1 MCSSSRSRAAHP
13 SPRGEGGDGRVS
25 ARPGGAEP
33 QRQTSSTAFPPH
45 PARACRR
52 ESALPSRGGIAR
64 CLALGTTLLLTVAP
78 AFARELR
85 VCADPNNLPFS
96 NAAREGF
103 ENKIVDVLAK
113 DLGAEV
119 TYTWWAQ
126 RRGFIRNTL
135 NAGRCDLMPGVTAG
149 IEMLRTTAPYYRSSY
164 VFLTREDGPQ
174 VASFDDPV
182 LRDLTVG
189 VQLVGSDGFNTPP
202 AHALS
207 RRGIVDNLRG
217 YSVYGNY
224 GEPNPPAR
232 IVKAVADGEVSV
244 AVVWGPLAGYFAK
257 REGVPLRLA
266 PVQPLIDGPRLPMAF
281 DISMG
286 VRKEDEKLREEIDDA
301 LQRRKS
307 EVAAILVEYGV
318 PRLDAGVVRTGLAR

>member
-1 MCSSSRSRAAHP
+1 MSSACPRALLA
-13 SPRGEGGDGRVS
+13 
-25 ARPGGAEP
+25 
-33 QRQTSSTAFPPH
+33 
-45 PARACRR
+45 
-52 ESALPSRGGIAR
+52 ALLVA
-64 CLALGTTLLLTVAP
+64 AP
-78 AFARELR
+78 AAARELR

-103 ENKIVDVLAK
+103 ENKIVEVLGK

-126 RRGFIRNTL
+126 RRGFVRNTL
-135 NAGRCDLMPGVTAG
+135 NAGLCDLMPGVTAG

-164 VFLTREDGPQ
+164 VFVTGETGPQ

-182 LRDLTVG
+182 LRDVTIG
-189 VQLVGSDGFNTPP
+189 VQLVGNDGFNTPP

-224 GEPNPPAR
+224 DEPNPPAR
-232 IVKAVADGEVSV
+232 IVKAVADGDVAV

-257 REGVPLRLA
+257 REGVPLRLTSVE
-266 PVQPLIDGPRLPMAF
+266 PQVDGPQLPMAF

-301 LQRRKS
+301 LQRRKP
-307 EVAAILVEYGV
+307 EIAAILAEYG
-318 PRLDAGVVRTGLAR
+318 